1 MQKCSNNLSEGD
13 RRLAR
18 KWGIFS
24 VGFYGSIL
32 GGLIL
37 YAALNQNPDVNYA
50 SAEPAS
56 HVATNKA
63 ARPSF

>member
-1 MQKCSNNLSEGD
+1 MQKYPDNLSEGD
-13 RRLAR
+13 RRVAR

-32 GGLIL
+32 AGLIL
-37 YAALNQNPDVNYA
+37 YAALNPNPDVNYA

-56 HVATNKA
+56 HVATTKA